1 MDKLVWPCQIGLK
14 RINFFSTLNKLKLS
28 RPGEDL
34 LKICWHSPGMPI
46 ILMYHILTRPQTSLG
61 WNITAGSE
69 ASWPDS
75 GEPSQ
80 FSRKMQEKESPKFKK
95 KKVVNLWGSLPLTS
109 PGVSFPFFTHHF
121 TDLWLL
127 MSVGSP
133 KFLLILPN
141 KENTWFLASHLK
153 TELPCL
159 GPPCWTTQLSGGSF

>member
-61 WNITAGSE
+61 WNIRAGSA

-75 GEPSQ
+75 GGPSQ

-95 KKVVNLWGSLPLTS
+95 KKNSKFMRISSPDLTGCIFS
-109 PGVSFPFFTHHF
+109 FLHTPFHRFVITYECGVSQ
-121 TDLWLL
+121 
-127 MSVGSP
+127 VSP
-133 KFLLILPN
+133 DSSK
-141 KENTWFLASHLK
+141 
-153 TELPCL
+153 
-159 GPPCWTTQLSGGSF
+159 

>member
-61 WNITAGSE
+61 
-69 ASWPDS
+69 
-75 GEPSQ
+75 
-80 FSRKMQEKESPKFKK
+80 QEVQLVDRTQEGQVSFQERCKK
-95 KKVVNLWGSLPLTS
+95 KSLPSLKRKKIVNLWGSLPLTS